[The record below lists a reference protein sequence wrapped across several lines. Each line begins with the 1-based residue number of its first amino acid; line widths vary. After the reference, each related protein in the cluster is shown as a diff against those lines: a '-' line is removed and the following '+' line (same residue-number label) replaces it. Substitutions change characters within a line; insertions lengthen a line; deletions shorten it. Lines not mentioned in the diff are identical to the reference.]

1 MHGPN
6 LSLALPVFSPSAL
19 MNASARNL
27 LLLCLLSVLWGS
39 SYALIRVAVATIPP
53 ITLAAAR
60 TAMAAALL
68 WAVVLAQGDALPR
81 ERRTW
86 RRFGVQ
92 ALLNSVV
99 PFTLIA
105 WAERWVPSGLAAI
118 LNSTSPIFVL
128 LCTGLVTR
136 HESVGLRKIFGA
148 GLGILGVCLVVGE
161 RATDA
166 SAGNLVPELA
176 VVLASVSYGM
186 AYIYGRRFDGVK
198 PPVTAAG
205 TMTCA
210 TVLLTPA
217 SLLFDRPWTLPI
229 TTASLLAL
237 VALGVLSTALAF
249 VVYFQLIQTMGSVGT
264 ASQAFLR
271 VPVSVGLGV
280 VLLGESLTT
289 RNWLGLIGV
298 VFGVAAITLPSW
310 PWRATPPSAICG
322 RT

>member
-1 MHGPN
+1 
-6 LSLALPVFSPSAL
+6 
-19 MNASARNL
+19 MNPPARSL
-27 LLLCLLSVLWGS
+27 LLLGLLSVLWGS

-53 ITLAAAR
+53 ITLVAGR

-68 WAVVLAQGDALPR
+68 WAVVLACRETWPR
-81 ERRTW
+81 ERATW
-86 RRFGVQ
+86 RRFAVQ

-105 WAERWVPSGLAAI
+105 WAERWVPSGVAAI

-128 LCTGLVTR
+128 LCTGLLTR
-136 HESVGLRKIFGA
+136 HERVGPRKIVGAGA
-148 GLGILGVCLVVGE
+148 GLFGVWLVVGE
-161 RATDA
+161 DVMDA
-166 SAGNLVPELA
+166 ASGNLVPELA
-176 VVLASVSYGM
+176 IVLASVSYGM
-186 AYIYGRRFDGVK
+186 AYIYGRRFERVK

-210 TVLLTPA
+210 AVLLAPA
-217 SLLFDRPWTLPI
+217 SLLVDRPWTLPI

-237 VALGVLSTALAF
+237 LALGVLSTALAY
-249 VVYFQLIQTMGSVGT
+249 VVYFQLIQTLGSVGT

-280 VLLGESLTT
+280 VLLGETLTT
-289 RNWLGLIGV
+289 RSWLGLIAV
-298 VFGVAAITLPSW
+298 VLGVAAITLPSW
-310 PWRATPPSAICG
+310 PRRVTPPRALCE